1 MCWDSLIYTNDEV
14 GYSPMFGKK
23 VDPEPGRC
31 RRTDGKKWRCS
42 KEAHPDSK
50 YCERHMHRG
59 RSRSRKPVES
69 HSLSSSSSSFA
80 AVLGVGSSGGLGGGG
95 GYQNLPLRAFGSGC
109 GSDQTQLQLD
119 SIPYAIPSK
128 DYNRYLEGYKPEAGE
143 RSFFSEH
150 SGGSRGSPMYS
161 VGNTWPFESTRLSS
175 YSSPKP
181 AEISMVQPDY
191 SQHSFLN
198 CEFGLSQS
206 MKQGSQS
213 LRPFFRLANS
223 KDTWS
228 GVGDEKVSQG
238 SFSITDQLKNI
249 EGSNDFSK
257 PTHNEG
263 F

>member
-1 MCWDSLIYTNDEV
+1 MVCMLWLAV

-69 HSLSSSSSSFA
+69 HSLSSSFP

-95 GYQNLPLRAFGSGC
+95 GYQNLPLRAFGSGR

-128 DYNRYLEGYKPEAGE
+128 DYNRY
-143 RSFFSEH
+143 S
-150 SGGSRGSPMYS
+150 
-161 VGNTWPFESTRLSS
+161 TCWES
-175 YSSPKP
+175 
-181 AEISMVQPDY
+181 Q
-191 SQHSFLN
+191 
-198 CEFGLSQS
+198 
-206 MKQGSQS
+206 
-213 LRPFFRLANS
+213 
-223 KDTWS
+223 
-228 GVGDEKVSQG
+228 
-238 SFSITDQLKNI
+238 
-249 EGSNDFSK
+249 
-257 PTHNEG
+257 
-263 F
+263 